1 MRLDTASP
9 ESYDLPHDQPT
20 RRDEHELRPPPRLRL
35 FDAELNEYHCHT
47 CGALD
52 LAYEA
57 HKADEKAA
65 ADEEATR

>member
-1 MRLDTASP
+1 MNCDHHLGFD
-9 ESYDLPHDQPT
+9 
-20 RRDEHELRPPPRLRL
+20 